1 MQSKQHLINDDFE
14 AYINLQPSLQE
25 KYLELLSILGGKE
38 YDFFYHL
45 FQNVKISEN
54 LLLDSSLNGI
64 QGMIHEI
71 KKSEY
76 DSFFE
81 DYFKIDISNVDII
94 RVSTMPDYAE
104 GFASSCGE
112 DNHYIVL
119 PKAGTHYF
127 LSKDLIVHELGHTI
141 EFSKRRK
148 PKIENGIVSFPIISE
163 TIAHYYQFY
172 YMLKF
177 SNRKE
182 RLSVLASITEAYFY
196 YKCLMIMHTK
206 KVKSIENF
214 DFNFILKHSD
224 FKHIKNA
231 YENIYTQS
239 GLTLLE
245 NLIQKYES
253 QMIHESFNLHIQRLG
268 AFLAFNFLKYK
279 LEINKLFFIDYSGKI
294 NLEKCLNQVGIDSKL
309 ALDFSSIDQ
318 TIQSFVDG
326 TLEV

>member
-1 MQSKQHLINDDFE
+1 MLNDKIESYVELEMQSKQHLINDDFE

-119 PKAGTHYF
+119 PKFHSQ
-127 LSKDLIVHELGHTI
+127 LSVKQLHTI
-141 EFSKRRK
+141 INF
-148 PKIENGIVSFPIISE
+148 
-163 TIAHYYQFY
+163 TI
-172 YMLKF
+172 
-177 SNRKE
+177 
-182 RLSVLASITEAYFY
+182 
-196 YKCLMIMHTK
+196 C
-206 KVKSIENF
+206 
-214 DFNFILKHSD
+214 
-224 FKHIKNA
+224 
-231 YENIYTQS
+231 
-239 GLTLLE
+239 
-245 NLIQKYES
+245 
-253 QMIHESFNLHIQRLG
+253 
-268 AFLAFNFLKYK
+268 
-279 LEINKLFFIDYSGKI
+279 
-294 NLEKCLNQVGIDSKL
+294 
-309 ALDFSSIDQ
+309 
-318 TIQSFVDG
+318 
-326 TLEV
+326 